1 MQNAPMSRPEKPL
14 VLVIVKC
21 NSALPVAAKQMRR
34 IFGPCGGSA
43 RQDVLVAADVDVEEA
58 GYGAWVARKGEE
70 GEGEEWE
77 RR

>member
-1 MQNAPMSRPEKPL
+1 
-14 VLVIVKC
+14 
-21 NSALPVAAKQMRR
+21 MRR

-43 RQDVLVAADVDVEEA
+43 RQDVLVAADADVEEA